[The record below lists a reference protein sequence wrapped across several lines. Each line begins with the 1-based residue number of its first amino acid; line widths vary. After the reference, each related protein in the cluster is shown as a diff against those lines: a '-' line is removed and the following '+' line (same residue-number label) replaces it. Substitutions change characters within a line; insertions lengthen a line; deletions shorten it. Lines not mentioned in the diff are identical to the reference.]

1 MSVPAEELVAALS
14 SPVMTLA
21 TLPPAR
27 DCPVE
32 LTRMVEHFDVG
43 DGAAAQASARW
54 LRESALHE
62 HGSARTYA
70 WLGSEQLHGFFAI
83 SVGTARLE
91 DEELVRLQAGPRPLP
106 VVLLAQAA
114 RNPAGSLPPGAI
126 LTGALGVA
134 QRIAQLGGVAALVL
148 DPFDE
153 PTSLMWRRRGF
164 QPTIGKPRGGHQ
176 RLWRAL

>member
-1 MSVPAEELVAALS
+1 MSASAEQLLAALGG
-14 SPVMTLA
+14 PVLTLA

-32 LTRMVEHFDVG
+32 LTRVVEHFDAG
-43 DGAAAQASARW
+43 DGAAARASAGW

-62 HGSARTYA
+62 HGSARTYV
-70 WLGSEQLHGFFAI
+70 WLGGDRLHGFFAI
-83 SVGTARLE
+83 SVGTAKLE
-91 DEELVRLQAGPRPLP
+91 DEELVRLHARPRPLP
-106 VVLLAQAA
+106 AVLLAQAA
-114 RNPAGSLPPGAI
+114 RNPAGSLAPGAI

-153 PTSLMWRRRGF
+153 ATSLMWQRRGF
-164 QPTIGKPRGGHQ
+164 QPTSDKPRGGRQ